1 MHCTGSC
8 ITQIGTSCLASL
20 ALAASCKLVGS
31 RWVGCKSNISL
42 TVILCDLCKYTNT
55 RRKSRKNAHWHR
67 GVADC
72 QVASPDGCC
81 GIRHQQTVEWPQP
94 ELCRQVAQIHKYK
107 HPCQN
112 FSTNFKFTNTNT
124 NNTNTNTIKLT
135 VEPTG
140 YVSDYLLLWIFRIF
154 FFRIL

>member
-1 MHCTGSC
+1 MH
-8 ITQIGTSCLASL
+8 I
-20 ALAASCKLVGS
+20 
-31 RWVGCKSNISL
+31 
-42 TVILCDLCKYTNT
+42 
-55 RRKSRKNAHWHR
+55 

-81 GIRHQQTVEWPQP
+81 EIRHQQTVEWPQP

-135 VEPTG
+135 VEPTC
-140 YVSDYLLLWIFRIF
+140 YVSDYLFFLWIFRIL

>member
-55 RRKSRKNAHWHR
+55 RRKSRKMHIGT
-67 GVADC
+67 GVW
-72 QVASPDGCC
+72 
-81 GIRHQQTVEWPQP
+81 QTVR
-94 ELCRQVAQIHKYK
+94 LQVQTAVVGSATSRRLNGLNLNSADRLHKY
-107 HPCQN
+107 
-112 FSTNFKFTNTNT
+112 TNTNT
-124 NNTNTNTIKLT
+124 RAKTFLLTSNSQIQIQTIQT
-135 VEPTG
+135 QTQ
-140 YVSDYLLLWIFRIF
+140 SS
-154 FFRIL
+154 